1 MCDNLTYRSAGA
13 ETLVRMDTINILLRW
28 SKEGVLGYVG
38 TVFVQLNSPD
48 EPISYIRTH
57 VILTKNKK
65 CINNSKCHYSFQYFC
80 VFYHSR

>member
-38 TVFVQLNSPD
+38 TAFVQLNSPD
-48 EPISYIRTH
+48 EPISYIQTH
-57 VILTKNKK
+57 FTIGYNVSLKI
-65 CINNSKCHYSFQYFC
+65 
-80 VFYHSR
+80 V

>member
-38 TVFVQLNSPD
+38 TAFVQLNSPD
-48 EPISYIRTH
+48 ESISNIRTH
-57 VILTKNKK
+57 VISNVSS
-65 CINNSKCHYSFQYFC
+65 IIGI
-80 VFYHSR
+80 